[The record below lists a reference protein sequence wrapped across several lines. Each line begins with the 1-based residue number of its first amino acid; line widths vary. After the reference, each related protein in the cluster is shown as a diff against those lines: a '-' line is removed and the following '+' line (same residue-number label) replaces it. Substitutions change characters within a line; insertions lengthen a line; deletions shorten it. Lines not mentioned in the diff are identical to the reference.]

1 MYHLHTKKQ
10 KAHFEEVVRLHQP
23 GCSPAR
29 ISRIIGISSSTVRE
43 WLAIFA
49 TYQSSQRR
57 MKKVNPPTPS
67 SASSTEASVANLQAE
82 NARLRAELLDA
93 RLRADLLDEIINVA
107 EAQFKLPIRKK
118 AGAKQ

>member
-1 MYHLHTKKQ
+1 
-10 KAHFEEVVRLHQP
+10 
-23 GCSPAR
+23 
-29 ISRIIGISSSTVRE
+29 
-43 WLAIFA
+43 
-49 TYQSSQRR
+49 

-93 RLRADLLDEIINVA
+93 RLRADLLDEIINIA

>member
-1 MYHLHTKKQ
+1 
-10 KAHFEEVVRLHQP
+10 
-23 GCSPAR
+23 
-29 ISRIIGISSSTVRE
+29 
-43 WLAIFA
+43 
-49 TYQSSQRR
+49 

-67 SASSTEASVANLQAE
+67 SASSTESSVANLQAE
-82 NARLRAELLDA
+82 NARLRAKLLEA